1 MTGYDLLQKL
11 NAMSIDELEQ
21 PIRIINEDV
30 DDEENIW
37 VNDIEVSRKGE
48 SGYEENGEIRI
59 IGSE

>member
-1 MTGYDLLQKL
+1 MNGYDLLQKL

-21 PIRIINEDV
+21 PVRLINEGV

-37 VNDIEVSRKGE
+37 VNDIEVSPKGS
-48 SGYEENGEIRI
+48 SGYELSGEIRI

>member
-1 MTGYDLLQKL
+1 MNGYDLLQKL

-21 PIRIINEDV
+21 PVRLINEGV

-37 VNDIEVSRKGE
+37 VNDIEVSPKG
-48 SGYEENGEIRI
+48 SRGYEQSGEIRI

>member
-21 PIRIINEDV
+21 PIRIINEGV